1 MEKNNLVETEN
12 FKIETELK
20 ENEEKKEKNEFWDSE
35 DENYIK
41 RSGLSTTPELISLNK
56 NQKKNNKKGIDKTFW
71 VPDSEV

>member
-41 RSGLSTTPELISLNK
+41 K
-56 NQKKNNKKGIDKTFW
+56 NIIK
-71 VPDSEV
+71 

>member
-12 FKIETELK
+12 FKIETKLK

-56 NQKKNNKKGIDKTFW
+56 NQ
-71 VPDSEV
+71 